1 LLVGVSTE
9 KKPQIT
15 QIPQIFW
22 GHAEATERRPRMRP
36 DGFAAGRS
44 PLLSKSLKSQNQGVF
59 EKSA

>member
-1 LLVGVSTE
+1 
-9 KKPQIT
+9 
-15 QIPQIFW
+15 
-22 GHAEATERRPRMRP
+22 MRP